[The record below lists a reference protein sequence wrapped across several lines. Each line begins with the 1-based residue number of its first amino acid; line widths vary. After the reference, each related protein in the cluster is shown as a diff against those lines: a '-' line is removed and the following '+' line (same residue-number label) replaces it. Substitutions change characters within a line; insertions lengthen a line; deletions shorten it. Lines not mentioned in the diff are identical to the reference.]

1 MGQNALVKPTKTS
14 LRKSGR
20 GKAVRDSQEAAGAGP
35 PMPRSRGR
43 RIRRMIKT
51 SELIARD
58 IILDISEG
66 GLKEGDPLPP
76 EATMLK
82 QYEVGRASIR
92 EALRM
97 LEVQGLVQIRAG
109 ARGGPVV
116 GAATAEN
123 LARMLTLYFGL
134 AGATYEQLT
143 EVMLLLYPMVA
154 AVAASRK
161 LSAAEVQALHE
172 SVDQACGV
180 PNPRLI
186 RTETL
191 KDFHSLLSQFARN
204 PVWALMTDAVGLVFA
219 DHIISTADSREF
231 HAQTVADHKQIAQAV
246 LSGDEGL
253 ARKTMLAHTQRMI
266 EFYRTQTPAIF
277 SQIIEWR

>member
-1 MGQNALVKPTKTS
+1 VKPTKTS
-14 LRKSGR
+14 PRKAGR
-20 GKAVRDSQEAAGAGP
+20 RKGARDAQQEVVAAGAP
-35 PMPRSRGR
+35 IPRSRVR
-43 RIRRMIKT
+43 RIRRVLKT

-66 GLKEGDPLPP
+66 GLKAGDPLPP

-82 QYEVGRASIR
+82 QYEVGRASMR

-97 LEVQGLVQIRAG
+97 LEVQGLVHIRAG

-134 AGATYEQLT
+134 AGARYEQLT

-154 AVAASRK
+154 GVAASRK

-191 KDFHSLLSQFARN
+191 KDFHTLLSQFAGN
-204 PVWALMTDAVGLVFA
+204 PVWALMTDAVGLIFA
-219 DHIISTADSREF
+219 DHIISTTDSREF

-246 LSGDEGL
+246 LAGDEGA
-253 ARKTMLAHTQRMI
+253 ARRTMLAHTQRMI

-277 SQIIEWR
+277 SQMIEWR

>member
-1 MGQNALVKPTKTS
+1 V
-14 LRKSGR
+14 
-20 GKAVRDSQEAAGAGP
+20 AGS
-35 PMPRSRGR
+35 PMPRSRVR
-43 RIRRMIKT
+43 RIRRVLKT

-66 GLKEGDPLPP
+66 GLKAGDPLPP

-82 QYEVGRASIR
+82 QYEVGRASMR

-97 LEVQGLVQIRAG
+97 LEVQGLVHIRAG
-109 ARGGPVV
+109 ARGGPIV

-134 AGATYEQLT
+134 AGARYEQLT

-154 AVAASRK
+154 GVAASRK

-191 KDFHSLLSQFARN
+191 KDFHSLLSQFAGN
-204 PVWALMTDAVGLVFA
+204 PVWALMTDAVGLIFA
-219 DHIISTADSREF
+219 DHIISTTDSREF

-246 LSGDEGL
+246 LAGDEGA
-253 ARKTMLAHTQRMI
+253 ARRTMLAHTQRMI

-277 SQIIEWR
+277 SQMIEWR

>member
-1 MGQNALVKPTKTS
+1 MRKTGKRKPLKEPGDANTAQSPMTPTS
-14 LRKSGR
+14 RVRRLRR
-20 GKAVRDSQEAAGAGP
+20 V
-35 PMPRSRGR
+35 M
-43 RIRRMIKT
+43 KT

-66 GLKEGDPLPP
+66 GLKAGDWLPP

-82 QYEVGRASIR
+82 HYEVGRASLR

-97 LEVQGLVQIRAG
+97 LEVQGLVHIRAG

-134 AGATYEQLT
+134 AGSTYEQLT
-143 EVMLLLYPMVA
+143 EVMLLLYPNVA
-154 AVAASRK
+154 SVAASRK
-161 LSAAEVQALHE
+161 MSAGERQALEE
-172 SVDQACGV
+172 SVAQASGSHDA
-180 PNPRLI
+180 RTL

-191 KDFHSLLSQFARN
+191 KDFHSLLAQFARN
-204 PVWALMTDAVGLVFA
+204 PVWALIADAVGLIFA
-219 DHIISTADSREF
+219 EHIISTTDSRDF
-231 HAQTVADHKQIAQAV
+231 HEQTVSDHQQIAEAV
-246 LSGDEGL
+246 LAGNANL
-253 ARKTMLAHTQRMI
+253 ARRRMLEHTQRMI
-266 EFYRTQTPAIF
+266 DFYRTQNPAIF

>member
-1 MGQNALVKPTKTS
+1 LVKATKKTV
-14 LRKSGR
+14 RKTTKR
-20 GKAVRDSQEAAGAGP
+20 WEKQEDEAASRSASI
-35 PMPRSRGR
+35 PRSRM
-43 RIRRMIKT
+43 RRMRRVLKT

-66 GLKEGDPLPP
+66 GLKAGDALPP

-82 QYEVGRASIR
+82 HYEVGRASLR

-97 LEVQGLVQIRAG
+97 LEVQGLVHIRAG

-134 AGATYEQLT
+134 AGATYEQLA
-143 EVMLLLYPMVA
+143 EVMLILYPNVA
-154 AVAASRK
+154 TIAANRK
-161 LSAAEVQALHE
+161 LSKAEVQALHE
-172 SVDQACGV
+172 SVDQACGT

-191 KDFHSLLSQFARN
+191 KDFHTLLAQFARN
-204 PVWALMTDAVGLVFA
+204 PVWSLLADAVALIFV
-219 DHIISTADSREF
+219 DHIISTTDSREF

-246 LSGDEGL
+246 FAGKADD
-253 ARKTMLAHTQRMI
+253 ARQFMLEHTQRMI